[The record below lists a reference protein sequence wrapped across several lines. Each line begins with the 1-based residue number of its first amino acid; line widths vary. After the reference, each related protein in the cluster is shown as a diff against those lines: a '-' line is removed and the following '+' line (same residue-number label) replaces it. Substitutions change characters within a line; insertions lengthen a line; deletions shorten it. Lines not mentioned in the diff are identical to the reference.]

1 MASCA
6 RLKTGMDSIG
16 LNVTI
21 MSGRSTCVLCD
32 HGDSVRDVCEKVA
45 HLLGM
50 SANTF
55 AEKGRLVHGIDEVLE
70 LSVFEPG
77 LIHEVSLVL
86 RDTSAHTHAFLSFI
100 PLFPS
105 FLPFF
110 LFFPPSLLPFFL
122 LFLPS
127 FLPFFLSFLSFVLYF
142 SLS

>member
-1 MASCA
+1 MNSDGHHAIMIRGDKDMVEAALASCA

-32 HGDSVRDVCEKVA
+32 HGDSVRDVCEEVA

-50 SANTF
+50 SAITF
-55 AEKGRLVHGIDEVLE
+55 VEKGRLVHGIDEVHL

-86 RDTSAHTHAFLSFI
+86 SD
-100 PLFPS
+100 P
-105 FLPFF
+105 
-110 LFFPPSLLPFFL
+110 
-122 LFLPS
+122 
-127 FLPFFLSFLSFVLYF
+127 
-142 SLS
+142 